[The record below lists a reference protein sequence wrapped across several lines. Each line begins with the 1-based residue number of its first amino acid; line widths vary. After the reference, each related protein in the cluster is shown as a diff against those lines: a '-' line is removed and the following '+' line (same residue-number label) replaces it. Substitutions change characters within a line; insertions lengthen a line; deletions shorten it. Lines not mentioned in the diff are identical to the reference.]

1 MSTMMNRRCPA
12 QVRAASPRARF
23 QPGSVDRIGQ
33 ARRADGSR
41 DGAAGITLKPYPPCA
56 GLMTLTMNKRP
67 VSVRSSPAYGNT
79 TRDRYTAIDDDPP
92 TVKETKTW
100 S

>member
-1 MSTMMNRRCPA
+1 MSTMMNRRCPDQA
-12 QVRAASPRARF
+12 RAASPRAAA
-23 QPGSVDRIGQ
+23 QLGLAGRIDQ

-56 GLMTLTMNKRP
+56 GSMNP
-67 VSVRSSPAYGNT
+67 DNEQAAGSVHSSLAYGNT
-79 TRDRYTAIDDDPP
+79 MRDQDWASEADPL
-92 TVKETKTW
+92 TLKETKTW